1 MTGRDRIV
9 LISAVTLVVLA
20 AVWLLAISPEREQ
33 ASKLS
38 TEVSAA
44 QTQLSSAEGQ
54 VTSARQAQSQYT
66 TAYASIVSLGKAV
79 PPGQEVPSL
88 IYQLDQ
94 ASNQKHVEFSSITS
108 GSGASTA
115 AAAAAT
121 GFTEMPFTFV
131 FNGGYEDL
139 YHLFQQL
146 NGFTVRTAS
155 GGLEVSG
162 RLLTIQSVKLSPVT
176 SSGAEKSAEKSDGHD
191 HRDRLRAA
199 REPGADRRGDG
210 KLSRGRGDA
219 RVLDLRSRELPDGS
233 RDREG
238 EPMSEFVNSL
248 KADLLD
254 RRLLPILALVGVA
267 LVAAVA
273 YAVLG
278 GGGSTATTPAAT
290 STTPVAKGVS
300 GIAVSQAPT
309 NPNQAVAE
317 ITSGASHQR
326 GGASRDPFTPLPGTK
341 STTSTTS
348 ASAKSTA
355 PTTSG
360 SGSSSRG
367 SGGTTPAP
375 AKPSPAK
382 PSPQSSTTS
391 PCCSAWLP
399 PARHR
404 RARS

>member
-176 SSGAEKSAEKSDGHD
+176 SSGAEKSAESLTGTITATAYV
-191 HRDRLRAA
+191 LPASQGLTG
-199 REPGADRRGDG
+199 GATA
-210 KLSRGRGDA
+210 SSPA
-219 RVLDLRSRELPDGS
+219 
-233 RDREG
+233 
-238 EPMSEFVNSL
+238 
-248 KADLLD
+248 
-254 RRLLPILALVGVA
+254 GVA
-267 LVAAVA
+267 
-273 YAVLG
+273 
-278 GGGSTATTPAAT
+278 TPA
-290 STTPVAKGVS
+290 SS
-300 GIAVSQAPT
+300 
-309 NPNQAVAE
+309 
-317 ITSGASHQR
+317 TSGA
-326 GGASRDPFTPLPGTK
+326 ASSP
-341 STTSTTS
+341 
-348 ASAKSTA
+348 TA
-355 PTTSG
+355 PAIV
-360 SGSSSRG
+360 RVN
-367 SGGTTPAP
+367 P
-375 AKPSPAK
+375 
-382 PSPQSSTTS
+382 
-391 PCCSAWLP
+391 
-399 PARHR
+399 
-404 RARS
+404 